1 MRPRSSALDALS
13 WGSRVGIL
21 MPQVPQQI
29 RFCTS
34 RDGTRIAYE
43 ICGSGPPLLWIQHWV
58 HHLELDWTSP
68 IWQPWLAFLTRRH
81 TLVRYDWRGCG
92 LSDRHQI
99 KFSFEEYVA
108 DLEAVVE
115 AAELEHFALFGMAG
129 AGSGAAMT
137 YAVQHPKRVACLVLQ
152 ECQTQGRIAGS
163 PTPQQ
168 MQEAQARLK
177 VIELGWPNDTPAYGQ
192 FFAALHI
199 PDASAAQM
207 RAYNDLLR
215 RMTSPMNAVGLLRS
229 FWEAD
234 MSQIVSQ
241 VRCPTLVIHARG
253 DSVIPFEEG
262 RKVASLIP
270 HARFLPIESR
280 NHLLLAT
287 EPGWPS
293 FAAAVEELL
302 SALLLVPTP
311 SLLHELTARERD
323 VLEMLAQG
331 QANGGIAAHLGITEK
346 TVRNHVSIILNK
358 LGVHRSQAIV
368 LAREAGFGRRAASK
382 TK

>member
-1 MRPRSSALDALS
+1 MHQL
-13 WGSRVGIL
+13 
-21 MPQVPQQI
+21 PQQI

-58 HHLELDWTSP
+58 HHLEFDWASP

-108 DLEAVVE
+108 DLKAVVE
-115 AAELEHFALFGMAG
+115 AAELERFALFSMAG

-137 YAVQHPKRVACLVLQ
+137 YAVHHPERVRCLVLQ
-152 ECQTQGRIAGS
+152 ECQTKGRIAGS

-199 PDASAAQM
+199 PDASTAQM
-207 RAYNDLLR
+207 GSYNDLLR

-234 MSQIVSQ
+234 MSHVVSQ
-241 VRCPTLVIHARG
+241 VRCPTLVVHARS

-270 HARFLPIESR
+270 YAKFMPIESR
-280 NHLLLAT
+280 NHLLLPT
-287 EPGWPS
+287 EPGWPL
-293 FAAAVEELL
+293 FTAALEEFL
-302 SALLLVPTP
+302 SAFLPTP
-311 SLLHELTARERD
+311 APTLLHELTARERD
-323 VLEMLAQG
+323 VLELLAQG
-331 QANGGIAAHLGITEK
+331 QANREIAAHLGIAEK
-346 TVRNHVSIILNK
+346 TVRNHVSIILSK
-358 LGVHRSQAIV
+358 LGIHRRSKAIV
-368 LAREAGFGRRAASK
+368 LAREAGFGRRVTSK
-382 TK
+382 IK